1 MSAGNLHSL
10 AVAQTG
16 AVYSWG
22 GGLFGAL
29 GHGSEAAEEAPRRI
43 ESLTGSPVASVALS
57 DHHSLAL
64 TSVGQVYSCSFCEP
78 STNLLRTF

>member
-29 GHGSEAAEEAPRRI
+29 GHGSEAAEEAPRRT
-43 ESLTGSPVASVALS
+43 ESLTV
-57 DHHSLAL
+57 
-64 TSVGQVYSCSFCEP
+64 
-78 STNLLRTF
+78 